1 MIISLTGFMGCG
13 KSSVGRRLSQLLCC
27 PFMDLDAVIEDRCG
41 CTIPEIFAGR
51 GEGEFRR
58 IEKEVLE
65 DIIRNYEKQTPGQ
78 SLILALGG
86 GAVMTPECEKMV
98 HEQTKCIYLR
108 TSVKELVARLTDES
122 AGRPL
127 LAASD
132 LKTRIETLMS
142 LRMETY
148 ERTAHL
154 IIDTDSKTI
163 DEVGKEI
170 ITRMA
175 TCKP

>member
-1 MIISLTGFMGCG
+1 MGCG

-27 PFMDLDAVIEDRCG
+27 PFMDLDAEIEARIGRSIAD
-41 CTIPEIFAGR
+41 IFAHD
-51 GEGEFRR
+51 GETEFRR
-58 IEKEVLE
+58 IEKETLS
-65 DIIRNYEKQTPGQ
+65 DILSAHAQDTSIPVNTT
-78 SLILALGG
+78 LVLALGG

-98 HEQTKCIYLR
+98 HGQTKCIYLR
-108 TSVKELVARLTDES
+108 TSVEELVARLTDES

-148 ERTAHL
+148 ERTAHH
-154 IIDTDSKTI
+154 IIGTDSKTI